1 LPDPA
6 KYIFLQNGG
15 FFAEKFVVAII
26 NKKHAFWPANYSKL
40 LAKTLATTLAAAF
53 GWKTRGKATEKRA
66 RTQ

>member
-1 LPDPA
+1 
-6 KYIFLQNGG
+6 
-15 FFAEKFVVAII
+15 VAII